1 VDTKSNENGETYQ
14 KGAQRRQG
22 YLNFRNYFEKS
33 GGTFSKK
40 LFEPLKVCMKY
51 INFLMIWDFY
61 CFSLSIIT
69 LHDFLA
75 EPVKKWGKSKETC
88 FLQKINK
95 LNAQKKFVTPSD
107 FIFMKIP
114 FRSKKRH

>member
-40 LFEPLKVCMKY
+40 LFEPLKVWMKY
-51 INFLMIWDFY
+51 INLLVIWNFY
-61 CFSLSIIT
+61 CFSLSII
-69 LHDFLA
+69 LRDFLA
-75 EPVKKWGKSKETC
+75 EPAQISKFEDAVFVKYIPKKIYMKE
-88 FLQKINK
+88 I
-95 LNAQKKFVTPSD
+95 FV
-107 FIFMKIP
+107 
-114 FRSKKRH
+114 

>member
-40 LFEPLKVCMKY
+40 LCEPLKVCMKY
-51 INFLMIWDFY
+51 INLLVIWNFY
-61 CFSLSIIT
+61 CFSLSIT
-69 LHDFLA
+69 LHDFLGK
-75 EPVKKWGKSKETC
+75 PVKKVGEIQGNMLLAKN
-88 FLQKINK
+88 Q
-95 LNAQKKFVTPSD
+95 
-107 FIFMKIP
+107 
-114 FRSKKRH
+114 